1 MPKARPQLTADKR
14 TVFGRQVRNLRR
26 QGIVPATVYGK
37 DIKSLSVQIPAS
49 ALQKI
54 FIEVGESGLVDLTV
68 GQDVLPVILRNP
80 QYHPVSNQMLHL
92 DFYKVNLKE
101 KITTTIPV
109 ELTGESPAVK
119 TGNILVEVTDEVEVE
134 ALPTDLPE
142 KFLVD
147 TSRLENLNQ
156 TITVADLQIDK
167 SKIEIKTP
175 LDQVIVK
182 IEAPKEEEVEE
193 ATPPPEEVPATEQT
207 PKEGGEA
214 TATPVPDKSE
224 DKKGHLES

>member
-1 MPKARPQLTADKR
+1 
-14 TVFGRQVRNLRR
+14 
-26 QGIVPATVYGK
+26 
-37 DIKSLSVQIPAS
+37 
-49 ALQKI
+49 
-54 FIEVGESGLVDLTV
+54 
-68 GQDVLPVILRNP
+68 
-80 QYHPVSNQMLHL
+80 MLHL

-175 LDQVIVK
+175 LYQVIVK
-182 IEAPKEEEVEE
+182 IEAPK
-193 ATPPPEEVPATEQT
+193 
-207 PKEGGEA
+207 
-214 TATPVPDKSE
+214 
-224 DKKGHLES
+224 